1 VTGVR
6 GAIVSAL
13 VGGAT
18 ILVLVAIGIA
28 PFFTPLWIY
37 PGQDRAQAEAWTG
50 WPTETVH
57 QVTGEVLVDLLI
69 GPPTFDQ
76 AVDGQPVFTEA
87 EASHLRDVR
96 RVVLMFGAVAIG
108 SAVVLVASLMLLPRR
123 HFWRAVA
130 GGAKVMAVG
139 VVALGIFSIVA
150 FDAAFELFHR
160 LFFAAGT
167 YSFDP
172 ATSRLVQLFPD
183 AFWSETA
190 IAIGVVLL
198 VLATLTF
205 WYASRAAG
213 RADMNVEPLAA
224 AGGGPEDA
232 AAVEAA
238 GISPSVTGVGE
249 VTGAEPAAAVTEVTG
264 AQPAA
269 AITTPAAQPLERGR
283 EGEQA
288 GRA

>member
-1 VTGVR
+1 VTRIR
-6 GAIVSAL
+6 GAVLSTL
-13 VGGAT
+13 VGVAT

-50 WPTETVH
+50 WPAATVH

-69 GPPTFDQ
+69 GPPRFDQ
-76 AVDGQPVFTEA
+76 TVDGQPVFTEA

-96 RVVLMFGAVAIG
+96 RVVLAFAVVAVA
-108 SAVVLVASLMLLPRR
+108 SVAVLIAARALLPRR
-123 HFWRAVA
+123 RFWDAVA
-130 GGAKVMAVG
+130 TGAKVMAVG
-139 VVALGIFSIVA
+139 VVALGILSVVA

-172 ATSRLVQLFPD
+172 ATSRLVQLFPE

-190 IAIGVVLL
+190 IAIGIVLL
-198 VLATLTF
+198 VLAVATL
-205 WYASRAAG
+205 WYATRAAHRPTVADAGMDEDVRAAG
-213 RADMNVEPLAA
+213 DRRIE
-224 AGGGPEDA
+224 
-232 AAVEAA
+232 AAVASEA
-238 GISPSVTGVGE
+238 GPVDVSGPGDRLPG
-249 VTGAEPAAAVTEVTG
+249 PALG
-264 AQPAA
+264 QGPDGND
-269 AITTPAAQPLERGR
+269 P
-283 EGEQA
+283 